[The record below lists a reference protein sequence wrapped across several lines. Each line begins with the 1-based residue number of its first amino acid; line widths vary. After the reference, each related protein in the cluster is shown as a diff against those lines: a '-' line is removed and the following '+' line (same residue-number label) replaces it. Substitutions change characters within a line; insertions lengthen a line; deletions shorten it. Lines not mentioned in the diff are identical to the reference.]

1 MKKFI
6 ALYYNN
12 GGHQATPPS
21 MTEAEKTAMMAPWGV
36 WQAKYGDRVVDLGA
50 PFLPASVSSDGS
62 SWGNSG
68 NTVSGFSI
76 VSAASL
82 EAAQEM
88 FAGHPIYNYPEQSI
102 EISEFAQM

>member
-12 GGHQATPPS
+12 GGPQAAPPS
-21 MTEAEKTAMMAPWGV
+21 MTEAEKAAMMAPWGA

-50 PFLPASVSSDGS
+50 PFLPASASNDGNSWGS
-62 SWGNSG
+62 SK

-88 FAGHPIYNYPEQSI
+88 FVGHPIYSYPGQSI
-102 EISEFAQM
+102 EISEFAPM